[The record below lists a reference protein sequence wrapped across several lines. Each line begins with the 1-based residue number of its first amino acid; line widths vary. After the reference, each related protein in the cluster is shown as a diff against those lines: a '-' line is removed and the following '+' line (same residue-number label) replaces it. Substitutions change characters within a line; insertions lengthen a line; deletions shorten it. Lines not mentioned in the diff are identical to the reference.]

1 MTVTKHWVG
10 ASLWR
15 LSPHYSLF
23 TFLILGP
30 EHTRMNMFFPS
41 PAHGLLSARID
52 QVFLIIL
59 YESRFAKSSISMIR
73 KDKCWVFVLLNFL
86 NGTKTK
92 AKSYCFAWN
101 STISVYISYDL
112 IYVKV
117 REIFLQPALNL
128 YGSSCT
134 FTSRTLRHISQVQFQ
149 NEILISWWYKLHRN
163 VNWTVIVIVYVVW
176 LFRGYCFKANNEM
189 N

>member
-23 TFLILGP
+23 TWLWLSIGLVLHP
-30 EHTRMNMFFPS
+30 DEYFFFS
-41 PAHGLLSARID
+41 ISCSG
-52 QVFLIIL
+52 
-59 YESRFAKSSISMIR
+59 FALCSNWSSVSDHSVRKPVWKSSISMIR

-117 REIFLQPALNL
+117 REIFPTASSEPVWFLLHVHLPNVATHFAGPISKWNL
-128 YGSSCT
+128 D
-134 FTSRTLRHISQVQFQ
+134 FLMIQV
-149 NEILISWWYKLHRN
+149 
-163 VNWTVIVIVYVVW
+163 T
-176 LFRGYCFKANNEM
+176 
-189 N
+189 